1 VIVCELIG
9 SRLANVDIGAARQ
22 MLSGEKICAQFVVL
36 WTDPDNRSMATS
48 GRGSGVV
55 GYNVQVAVDKEHHL
69 IVHARSDK

>member
-48 GRGSGVV
+48 WRGSGVV
-55 GYNVQVAVDKEHHL
+55 G
-69 IVHARSDK
+69 